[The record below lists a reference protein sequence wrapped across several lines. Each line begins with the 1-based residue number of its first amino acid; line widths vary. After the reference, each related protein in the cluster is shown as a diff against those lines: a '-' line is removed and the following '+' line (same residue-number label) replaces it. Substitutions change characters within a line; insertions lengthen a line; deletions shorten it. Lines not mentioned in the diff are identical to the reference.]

1 MSSKPPKSPLL
12 PARCAQAAI
21 AAAAVL
27 DVFRAI
33 YLRNSVLH
41 PTDATRHTS
50 ALLSQVFIYA
60 IELAIVLFLVW
71 LARARHNAQAL
82 SPQAQVPTRGWT
94 IGAWFVPL
102 VNLFAPRQ
110 FLLDIARASSTAWQ
124 EPKDRRL
131 VNFWWAA
138 WLGHVLALLVTGNLV
153 PGSLALLLIAETC
166 MIAAA
171 VLLDILI
178 ERITTLQSAALGA
191 SVPLSPVTQS

>member
-12 PARCAQAAI
+12 LARCAQAAI
-21 AAAAVL
+21 GAAAVL

-33 YLRNSVLH
+33 YLRNRFLH
-41 PTDATRHTS
+41 PMDADRHTS
-50 ALLSQVFIYA
+50 AVLSQIFIYA
-60 IELAIVLFLVW
+60 IDLAIVFFLVW

-102 VNLFAPRQ
+102 VNLFVPRR
-110 FLLDIARASSTAWQ
+110 FLLDIGRASSTAWRESQ
-124 EPKDRRL
+124 GRTL
-131 VNFWWAA
+131 VNLWWAA
-138 WLGHVLALLVTGNLV
+138 WLGHLLALLVTGSLV
-153 PGSLALLLIAETC
+153 PGSLALLLVAETC

-171 VLLDILI
+171 VLLCILI

-191 SVPLSPVTQS
+191 SVPLSPLAQS